1 MATKKGK
8 NPAVDLISQSEAA
21 EIRGVTRE
29 AINRLVKRGRLAA
42 VEISGR
48 SFVYRSEVEKFEP
61 SKGGRPPKP
70 ASSPKRATGQKNA
83 SKGPSSKKGGKK

>member
-8 NPAVDLISQSEAA
+8 NSAVDLISQSEAA

-29 AINRLVKRGRLAA
+29 AINRLVKRGRLTA

-70 ASSPKRATGQKNA
+70 ASTTKRATGRKNA
-83 SKGPSSKKGGKK
+83 SNGPSSKKGRQK